1 MPGPSTTSRS
11 TRAPLRPRLAGDEK
25 PGHSNKTTDWFWAV
39 LVERVRQ
46 LLDELHGDAWSRVS
60 SADDVRRAVILARRE
75 VLADSDTKSP
85 PRFLREQFAGVT
97 ERTLR
102 KVRRYLKHFGFNPHV
117 ARRIATSDV
126 ARRLATMPTLDW
138 TRQRDHGRRV
148 WTKQLQ
154 RLFGKLYIL
163 DIGCGRKS
171 WTRWLRECVDAQKA
185 AQRFQIVTIDWD
197 ASMEPDIHADVTKWR
212 EWLHVE
218 LQKRGYGGVRFHIAH
233 FAAECTE
240 YSPLKNGRERDL
252 AYATWLA
259 QCGMQMILELR
270 PLVWFIE
277 CAGSGAHALQHQPI
291 MNDDYMKR
299 CHVDVTLCHC
309 GADYRKHSSWWTN
322 IPKHVYA
329 HYGFPER
336 PCCAANGR
344 KCLWALLFDR
354 HPRHVGGGHGGGD
367 STPSVAREECMT
379 YPPLLCA
386 QWMSSALHAMLTY
399 EEAAS
404 NTSGCRIVAPLY

>member
-1 MPGPSTTSRS
+1 M
-11 TRAPLRPRLAGDEK
+11 
-25 PGHSNKTTDWFWAV
+25 
-39 LVERVRQ
+39 
-46 LLDELHGDAWSRVS
+46 S

-85 PRFLREQFAGVT
+85 ARFLREHFAGVT

-138 TRQRDHGRRV
+138 SRQRDHGRRH
-148 WTKQLQ
+148 WSKQLH
-154 RLFGKLYIL
+154 RLFGKIYIL

-171 WTRWLRECVDAQKA
+171 WTRWLETYVGEKNRH
-185 AQRFQIVTIDWD
+185 RFEVVTIDWD
-197 ASMEPDIHADVTKWR
+197 DSMEPDICADITKWR
-212 EWLHVE
+212 TWLYVE
-218 LQKRGYGGVRFHIAH
+218 LEKRGYGAVRFHIVH

-240 YSPLKNGRERDL
+240 YSPLKNGRSRDL

-259 QCGMQMILELR
+259 QCGMQMMLELR
-270 PLVWFIE
+270 PVVWFIE

-291 MNDDYMKR
+291 MNDAHMKR
-299 CHVDVTLCHC
+299 CHVDVTLCHH
-309 GADYRKHSSWWTN
+309 GADYRKHSSWWCS
-322 IPKHVYA
+322 IPKRVLSY
-329 HYGFPER
+329 YGVPDA
-336 PCCAANGR
+336 PCCAANGQ
-344 KCLWALLFDR
+344 KCVWSMLLGY
-354 HPRHVGGGHGGGD
+354 HPRHVGGGHARRFARRLR
-367 STPSVAREECMT
+367 TPSVARDECMT
-379 YPPLLCA
+379 YPSLFCNQLMA
-386 QWMSSALHAMLTY
+386 SALHAMLTY